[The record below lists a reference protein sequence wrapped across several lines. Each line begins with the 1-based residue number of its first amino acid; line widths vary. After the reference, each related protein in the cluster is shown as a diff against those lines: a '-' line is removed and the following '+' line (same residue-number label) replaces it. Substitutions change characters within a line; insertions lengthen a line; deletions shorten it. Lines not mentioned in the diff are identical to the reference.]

1 MNSWRIKL
9 FVLIAIVF
17 LLCSCS
23 QKEEEATTASNAE
36 SAVVVSQSDSDT
48 FIENGK
54 EFYKEGTRVAVEP
67 VTITGFGAK
76 YSGNAEW
83 DDDMLVW
90 KELENRTGIR
100 VEMETVINTEA
111 RTKALTLFA
120 ADDLPDIL
128 MKNALNMSD
137 VVNFAQSGQLV
148 NLKPFMDA
156 GLMPNFTEAYNND
169 VNLRIAL
176 TTEDGGVYCLP
187 AYYPDDID
195 RVRRFM
201 YINETWLDRLGLEK
215 PTTIDELLDV
225 LRAFRDEDANGN
237 GDPNDEYPIVFGDAV
252 AQMERTARAL
262 AGIDH
267 VFDQPFNV
275 VNGELKQM
283 FTSDNMKE
291 AWKFLNTLYEEGLM
305 ESDVFTRDATSFFA
319 RLSNDQYGVSLLL
332 PTTDSSQFGVLLPT
346 FNLID
351 GVDVIWNWKVSP
363 LLGVACF
370 SITKANPY
378 PMATAR
384 WIDYLYGEEG
394 ATLVRMGVEGDTYVV
409 NEDGS
414 LSYSDKVKK
423 DEQGVEFAMGKY
435 SFWLGPNACP
445 GKYTAR
451 ETLPLWEGTLQA
463 EIVDD
468 FEPFL
473 TKHTYTLPVLDSSL
487 EKERQRLIS
496 EINAY
501 YTETRA
507 QFITGALDFDKDWD
521 TYCKTMEDLG
531 LDRLEE
537 IYQEAY
543 SIIKNMM

>member
-48 FIENGK
+48 FIESGK

-283 FTSDNMKE
+283 FISDNMKE

-414 LSYSDKVKK
+414 LSYSDKVKN

>member
-23 QKEEEATTASNAE
+23 QKEEEVTTASNAE

-414 LSYSDKVKK
+414 LSYSDKVKN

>member
-23 QKEEEATTASNAE
+23 QKEEDATAASNAE

-384 WIDYLYGEEG
+384 WIEYLYGEEG

-414 LSYSDKVKK
+414 LSYSDKVKN

>member
-100 VEMETVINTEA
+100 AEMETVINTEA

>member
-23 QKEEEATTASNAE
+23 QKEEEATAASNAE

-414 LSYSDKVKK
+414 LSYSDKVKN

>member
-23 QKEEEATTASNAE
+23 QKEEEATAASNAE

-414 LSYSDKVKK
+414 LSYSDKVKN

-487 EKERQRLIS
+487 EKERQRLIF

-543 SIIKNMM
+543 SIIKT

>member
-225 LRAFRDEDANGN
+225 LQAFRDEDANGN

-409 NEDGS
+409 NENGS

-521 TYCKTMEDLG
+521 TYCKTMENLG

>member
-23 QKEEEATTASNAE
+23 QKEEEATAASNAE

-54 EFYKEGTRVAVEP
+54 EFYKEGTRIAVEP

-414 LSYSDKVKK
+414 LSYSDKVKN

>member
-23 QKEEEATTASNAE
+23 QKEEEATATSHAE
-36 SAVVVSQSDSDT
+36 SAVVVSQNDSDT

-414 LSYSDKVKK
+414 LSYSDKVKN

>member
-252 AQMERTARAL
+252 GQMERTARAL

-414 LSYSDKVKK
+414 LSYSDKVKN

>member
-305 ESDVFTRDATSFFA
+305 ESDVFTRDAASFFA

-414 LSYSDKVKK
+414 LSYSDKVKN

>member
-414 LSYSDKVKK
+414 LSYSDKVKN

>member
-237 GDPNDEYPIVFGDAV
+237 GDPNDEYPIVLGDAV

>member
-409 NEDGS
+409 NENGS

>member
-23 QKEEEATTASNAE
+23 QKEEEATAASNAE

-237 GDPNDEYPIVFGDAV
+237 GDSNDEYPIVFGDAI

-414 LSYSDKVKK
+414 LSYSDKVKD

-531 LDRLEE
+531 LDRLEK

>member
-451 ETLPLWEGTLQA
+451 ETLPLWEETLQA